1 MGWLMKFVNSSI
13 GKKFVM
19 ALTGSLLILFLCV
32 HLIGNL
38 TLYFGEEAFNS
49 YVSTLDIVKPI
60 VRVVEFILALI
71 FIFHI
76 YFGVVL
82 WFNNKKAKP
91 VRYKINASSDSSTLS
106 SRWMIWTGGFVLIF
120 LVMHLSTFWYAF
132 NFSGEVEIDGV
143 HQYYIIVTDWFK
155 DPVYASVYV
164 LAMIF
169 LGFHL
174 NHGFQSFFQTF
185 GWNQKKYMP
194 LIKKLGTL
202 YAIVIALGFAS
213 LPIYFFISSLGGK

>member
-19 ALTGSLLILFLCV
+19 AFTGSLLILYLCV

-38 TLYFGEEAFNS
+38 TLYFGEEAFNG
-49 YVSTLDIVKPI
+49 YVSTLEIVKPI

-76 YFGVVL
+76 YYGIVL

-91 VRYKINASSDSSTLS
+91 IRYKINASSDSSTLS

-120 LVMHLSTFWYAF
+120 LVMHLSTVWYAF
-132 NFSGEVEIDGV
+132 NFSGEAEIDGV

-155 DPVYASVYV
+155 DPIYASVYV

-174 NHGFQSFFQTF
+174 NHGFQSCFQTF
-185 GWNQKKYMP
+185 GWNHKKYMP
-194 LIKKLGTL
+194 FIKKLGTL
-202 YAIVIALGFAS
+202 YAIVVALGFAS